1 MKLSADRGNCL
12 QGNKEEFQVHSCLSE
27 KCVPRSTQQ
36 SHLPTSF
43 GFQTLSL
50 QMVTSVKAALACIRA
65 TVKTALGNT
74 RAPVWKAMK
83 AKTVNYVSFS
93 SRYAFMPELPEESKL
108 GTRGKQLK
116 HARKQF
122 HVTSDLE
129 PVLRYD
135 GPLQ

>member
-1 MKLSADRGNCL
+1 MQIGEIVYRETRKNFKFTHVYLKNVCQD
-12 QGNKEEFQVHSCLSE
+12 QHSI
-27 KCVPRSTQQ
+27 V
-36 SHLPTSF
+36 PTSF